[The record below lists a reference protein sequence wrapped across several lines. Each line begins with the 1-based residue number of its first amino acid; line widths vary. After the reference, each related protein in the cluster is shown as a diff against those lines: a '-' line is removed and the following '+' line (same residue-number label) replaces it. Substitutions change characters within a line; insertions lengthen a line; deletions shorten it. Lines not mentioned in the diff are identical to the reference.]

1 MIKKDFYLVN
11 FLYKYGYE
19 KRIKKDRGCLE
30 NAKYNEFNVKWS
42 KRILNSVD
50 KSIKTKENNKI
61 K

>member
-30 NAKYNEFNVKWS
+30 NAKYKEFNVK
-42 KRILNSVD
+42 
-50 KSIKTKENNKI
+50 
-61 K
+61 

>member
-30 NAKYNEFNVKWS
+30 NAKYKELNVK
-42 KRILNSVD
+42 
-50 KSIKTKENNKI
+50 
-61 K
+61 